1 MSARSLVAKALLG
14 IAVAAALLASA
25 MIALN
30 LRDEDSVDD
39 SAMPLEGTPT
49 QIERG
54 RYLALAGN
62 CAGCHTAR
70 GGAAYAG
77 GSGIETPFGTI
88 YASNLTPDAQT
99 GIGRW
104 NADHFWRAMHH
115 GRSRDGRLL
124 YPAFPYT
131 SFTHITREDSDAL
144 YAWLRTL
151 PATAQPNREHD
162 LSFPYNTQAAL
173 AVWRALFFSPG
184 RAEAPDDGTHP
195 SAEWHRGAYL
205 VRGLGHCAACHG
217 SRNAMGANDASRGLA
232 GGMLPGGKWY
242 APALDTSSEPGVA
255 GWPTDEVI
263 ALLKTGLTEHAS
275 VTGPMAEV
283 VYRSTQHLRDEDL
296 RAMATYLQ
304 ALPARPAPPQRP
316 VGRPNDSLMQRGER
330 IYAQQCAW
338 CHGERG
344 EGAPGAFP
352 ALAGNRAVNLANP
365 ANLVQIVRHGG
376 YSPATAGNPRPYG
389 MPPFG
394 QRLDDAEIAAV
405 LTYVRRSWGN
415 DADEVTQRDAMRR

>member
-1 MSARSLVAKALLG
+1 MNARSLLAGATLG
-14 IAVAAALLASA
+14 AAVVLALLAGA
-25 MIALN
+25 VVALN
-30 LRDEDSVDD
+30 LRGETPIDE
-39 SAMPLEGTPT
+39 AARPLEATSA

-70 GGAAYAG
+70 GGPAYAG
-77 GSGIETPFGTI
+77 GRGIETPFGTI
-88 YASNLTPDAQT
+88 YASNLTPDAET

-131 SFTHITREDSDAL
+131 SFTHITREDTDAL
-144 YAWLRTL
+144 HAWLRTL
-151 PATAQPNREHD
+151 PPTTQPNREHD
-162 LSFPYNTQAAL
+162 LGFPYNTQAAL
-173 AVWRALFFSPG
+173 AVWRALFFSPA
-184 RAEAPDDGTHP
+184 RAEAPADAQP

-217 SRNAMGANDASRGLA
+217 SRNAMGANDAARDLA

-242 APALDTSSEPGVA
+242 APALDAASESGVV
-255 GWPTDEVI
+255 GWPGDEVV
-263 ALLKTGLTEHAS
+263 ALLKTGRAAHAS
-275 VTGPMAEV
+275 VTGPMADV
-283 VYRSTQHLRDEDL
+283 VYRSTQHLSDEDL

-304 ALPARPAPPQRP
+304 ALPPRPEPSPKPAARR
-316 VGRPNDSLMQRGER
+316 NDSLMRRGEG

-344 EGAPGAFP
+344 EGLPGVFP

-376 YSPATAGNPRPYG
+376 FPPATEGNPRPYG

-394 QRLDDAEIAAV
+394 HLLDDAEIMAV
-405 LTYVRRSWGN
+405 PTFVRGSWGN
-415 DADEVTQRDAMRR
+415 AADEVSPRDAMQR